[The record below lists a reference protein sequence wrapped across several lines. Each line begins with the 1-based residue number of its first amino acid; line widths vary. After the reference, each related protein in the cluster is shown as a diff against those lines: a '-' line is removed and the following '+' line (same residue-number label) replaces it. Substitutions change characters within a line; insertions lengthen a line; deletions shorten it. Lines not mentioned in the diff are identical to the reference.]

1 MHTHTHTVCPSLSL
15 ANGDV
20 RYLPA
25 NRDIGSIATY
35 TCNSGYQLTSPQV
48 GMIRTCGVNG
58 WSEQNFTCE
67 RSEYYNILVLAM
79 LNNQL
84 SAILLQV
91 TGYVVI
97 IVVVISTKLSY
108 LEI

>member
-1 MHTHTHTVCPSLSL
+1 M
-15 ANGDV
+15 A
-20 RYLPA
+20 
-25 NRDIGSIATY
+25 
-35 TCNSGYQLTSPQV
+35 
-48 GMIRTCGVNG
+48 GVNKT
-58 WSEQNFTCE
+58 SLVNEV
-67 RSEYYNILVLAM
+67 SISYNILVLAM